1 MYQPDS
7 AAYISLS
14 TGYGNA
20 HGLPDYTF
28 EQTSIGGG
36 GGSGGG
42 LGRGGGGSGS
52 GGYTAVGG
60 GAEAAATAAGAA
72 AVGSAIAA
80 PGTTGAIFSPGPA
93 GPRGSISGN
102 SVSGPASRPLFTT
115 HAGNSFH
122 AHHSSPHSL
131 PPHHTSSHGGHS
143 QHHQHQQSHSPLSYV
158 SHSLS
163 PSVGGST
170 SPSSPASISQLP
182 PQQQQHHHHHHHQ
195 QQQQQYQHSRFDSQV
210 PRYQT
215 PSSIHQQRHH
225 IKMEATGDDHSDLAA
240 AQGYQEYQ
248 PELNGLPVGDKL
260 PSTAITEEYAKADPV
275 YVQKTRSLPAV
286 YSHYRPMLGDG
297 NCGWRAIGFGYFETL
312 IKLGNKAQVDG
323 ERERLESLNEYIQ
336 HHGGFDPMVFVDFV
350 EETDELLKRISDKLN
365 VPEEAMDEVMHAF
378 TDAEKSNAIIYHL
391 RLLASSWLKE
401 NRGSHEAF
409 ITTDDSVEKFCQR
422 VIEVPNIEIDQ
433 LGLQALVSILLKPVG
448 FVLRIAYLDR
458 SPGSEVN
465 TYSFPEEAISQPA
478 SPLDPVICLLYR
490 PDHYD
495 ILYPVD
501 LTPPPA
507 PMNIQ
512 VFRATIPQYEIT
524 SAPPFTAAGDYDLLA
539 ALPGFSSSPSPL
551 GALGVGLG
559 PSLGSPLAPFTQAP
573 TPSWMSAP
581 FGTES
586 LQPVAT
592 PLPIAAAAP
601 PPPPPQQTHPLRF
614 SEYCQMPEYV
624 ENDTWR
630 EPTFQTSTFK
640 NSHFNVAHYNNP
652 NFQPEEYKPENDEYD
667 PPPRSGRKRG
677 SV

>member
-1 MYQPDS
+1 MYQPES
-7 AAYISLS
+7 AAYIPLS
-14 TGYGNA
+14 AGYGNA

-36 GGSGGG
+36 SGGG
-42 LGRGGGGSGS
+42 
-52 GGYTAVGG
+52 GGYTVGG
-60 GAEAAATAAGAA
+60 GPGAAVTTAGAA
-72 AVGSAIAA
+72 AGSASMV
-80 PGTTGAIFSPGPA
+80 GTAGAIFSPGP
-93 GPRGSISGN
+93 GPSISGN
-102 SVSGPASRPLFTT
+102 SVGGPASGPLYT
-115 HAGNSFH
+115 HASSFH
-122 AHHSSPHSL
+122 SSHHSSHSL
-131 PPHHTSSHGGHS
+131 PLHHGHN

-163 PSVGGST
+163 PSAGGST
-170 SPSSPASISQLP
+170 NPSSPASISQLP
-182 PQQQQHHHHHHHQ
+182 PQHQIQQHQQHHH
-195 QQQQQYQHSRFDSQV
+195 QQYQHSQFDSQI
-210 PRYQT
+210 PRYQ
-215 PSSIHQQRHH
+215 PSSSIHQHH

-240 AQGYQEYQ
+240 AQGYQEYE
-248 PELNGLPVGDKL
+248 PELNPSWPSSGSPPVSPVGPNVGNKL

-275 YVQKTRSLPAV
+275 YVQKTRTLPQT

-312 IKLGNKAQVDG
+312 IKLGNKAQVDA
-323 ERERLESLNEYIQ
+323 EKQRLEGLNQYIQ

-350 EETDELLKRISDKLN
+350 EETIDLLQRVSDKFANPDDALK
-365 VPEEAMDEVMHAF
+365 EVVDTF
-378 TDAEKSNAIIYHL
+378 NDVGISNGIIYHL

-401 NRGSHEAF
+401 NRATHEAF
-409 ITTDDSVEKFCQR
+409 ITTDGGLDKYCQR
-422 VIEVPNIEIDQ
+422 VIEVYNVEIEQ
-433 LGLQALVSILLKPVG
+433 LGLQALVNVLLKPIG
-448 FVLRIAYLDR
+448 FILKIAYLDR

-465 TYSFPEEAISQPA
+465 TYTFPEEAISQPT

-501 LTPPPA
+501 PTPPPA
-507 PMNIQ
+507 PTNIQ
-512 VFRATIPQYEIT
+512 VFRATIPQYEIN
-524 SAPPFTAAGDYDLLA
+524 SAPPFTAAGDYGLLA
-539 ALPGFSSSPSPL
+539 ALPGFGSSPSPL

-559 PSLGSPLAPFTQAP
+559 SPLGSPLAPFTQAP

-586 LQPVAT
+586 LQPVAA
-592 PLPIAAAAP
+592 PLPVAATAP
-601 PPPPPQQTHPLRF
+601 PPPPQPPQQTHPLRF

-667 PPPRSGRKRG
+667 PPPRGGRKRG

>member
-1 MYQPDS
+1 MYQPES
-7 AAYISLS
+7 AAYIPLS
-14 TGYGNA
+14 TGYGNS
-20 HGLPDYTF
+20 HGLADYTF
-28 EQTSIGGG
+28 EQTTIG

-42 LGRGGGGSGS
+42 GVGGGYVGALGGLGGLEGGGGGSGS
-52 GGYTAVGG
+52 GGYTVGG
-60 GAEAAATAAGAA
+60 GPGAAATAAGAA
-72 AVGSAIAA
+72 AGSASIV
-80 PGTTGAIFSPGPA
+80 PGTAGAIFGPGS
-93 GPRGSISGN
+93 GPSISSNTVG
-102 SVSGPASRPLFTT
+102 VGPASGPLYT
-115 HAGNSFH
+115 HANSFH
-122 AHHSSPHSL
+122 HSSHHHSSHSL
-131 PPHHTSSHGGHS
+131 PLHHGNHGAGHN
-143 QHHQHQQSHSPLSYV
+143 QHQHHQQSHSPLSYV

-163 PSVGGST
+163 PSAGGST
-170 SPSSPASISQLP
+170 NPSSPASISQFP
-182 PQQQQHHHHHHHQ
+182 PQHQIQQQHQQHHHQRHHHQ
-195 QQQQQYQHSRFDSQV
+195 QQQEQQQQQYQHSQFDSQI
-210 PRYQT
+210 PRYQ
-215 PSSIHQQRHH
+215 PSSAIHQHH

-248 PELNGLPVGDKL
+248 PELNGPNVSDKL

-275 YVQKTRSLPAV
+275 YVQKTRTLPQT

-312 IKLGNKAQVDG
+312 IRLGNKAQVDA
-323 ERERLESLNEYIQ
+323 EKQRLEGLNDYIQ
-336 HHGGFDPMVFVDFV
+336 HHDKFANPDDALKEVVDTFNDV
-350 EETDELLKRISDKLN
+350 G
-365 VPEEAMDEVMHAF
+365 V
-378 TDAEKSNAIIYHL
+378 SNGIIYHL

-401 NRGSHEAF
+401 NRAAHEAF
-409 ITTDDSVEKFCQR
+409 ITTDGGSLDKYCQR
-422 VIEVPNIEIDQ
+422 VIEVYNVEIEQ
-433 LGLQALVSILLKPVG
+433 LGLQALVNVLLKPIG
-448 FVLRIAYLDR
+448 FFLKIAYLDR
-458 SPGSEVN
+458 SAGSEVN
-465 TYSFPEEAISQPA
+465 TYTFPEEVASQT

-501 LTPPPA
+501 PTPPPA
-507 PMNIQ
+507 TTNIH

-524 SAPPFTAAGDYDLLA
+524 PAAPFTAAGDYGLLA
-539 ALPGFSSSPSPL
+539 GIPGFSSSPSPL

-559 PSLGSPLAPFTQAP
+559 SPLAPFTQAP
-573 TPSWMSAP
+573 TQSWMSAP
-581 FGTES
+581 FGTEP
-586 LQPVAT
+586 LQPVAAS
-592 PLPIAAAAP
+592 LPIAATAP